1 MPGSPPRFLAVLGVV
16 CVLLLAG
23 CGNAVDDGDAGSPE
37 PTEAEQAAVPDE
49 GTEVAEDDVERLESF
64 VAVLE
69 QESLEVVDY
78 GFASDGFVG
87 LVYRHDESTAEADI
101 EVVAESYSH
110 VAATESWSPE
120 ELRVMT
126 VDDEGEPATTYR
138 IETAAARAYANDSI
152 TWDAYWT
159 HVGSSYEEV
168 DERTPTEMTTA
179 TDGGDGF
186 EFPDEE
192 SPTPTG
198 EGPPTAEEETPTA
211 TPTPEDDDGW
221 SIFPDD

>member
-1 MPGSPPRFLAVLGVV
+1 MPGRPRHRLAVLGVV
-16 CVLLLAG
+16 FVLLLAG

-69 QESLEVVDY
+69 QEGLEVVDY
-78 GFASDGFVG
+78 GFASEGFAG
-87 LVYRHDESTAEADI
+87 LVYRHDESSAEANV
-101 EVVAESYSH
+101 EAVAESYSH
-110 VAATESWSPE
+110 VASTEDWGPE

-126 VDDEGEPATTYR
+126 VDDGGEPATTYR
-138 IETAAARAYANDSI
+138 IETAAARSYANGSI

-168 DERTPTEMTTA
+168 EESTQTATTTA

-192 SPTPTG
+192 TPTPTDEGSPTPDDD
-198 EGPPTAEEETPTA
+198 
-211 TPTPEDDDGW
+211 TPTPTPTPDDDGG
-221 SIFPDD
+221 IDLPG